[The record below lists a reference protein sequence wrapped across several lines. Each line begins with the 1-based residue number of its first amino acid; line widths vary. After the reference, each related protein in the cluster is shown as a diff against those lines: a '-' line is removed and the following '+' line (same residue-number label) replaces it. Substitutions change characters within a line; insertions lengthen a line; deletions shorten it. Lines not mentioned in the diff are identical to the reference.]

1 MEILTVIVTLCLD
14 QERHLVTTIM
24 EITKEFLSSAS
35 SFRPFFLLKYI
46 WDAVGLNSNE
56 EDVEGP
62 VAYVDRKIVVDTYS
76 MDDNH
81 YTSFLEDYYQFCRFY
96 ARFYNVLITYINSY
110 QIMINQCYH

>member
-1 MEILTVIVTLCLD
+1 M
-14 QERHLVTTIM
+14 
-24 EITKEFLSSAS
+24 
-35 SFRPFFLLKYI
+35 
-46 WDAVGLNSNE
+46 GLNSNE

-96 ARFYNVLITYINSY
+96 ADCVAFHIHLYGLNVPYGELLRYFHNRS
-110 QIMINQCYH
+110 HEVAFLV